1 MKKIFIK
8 TTALVAAVLA
18 AGQLWAAGATFP
30 LDPFPKAKL
39 NDLAALQNGAKLF
52 INHCLNCHSASAI
65 RYNRLQDLG
74 LTEEQIKENLL
85 FTSDK
90 IGDLMTIAMKPAD
103 AKQWFGVLPPDLSLT
118 ARSRAT
124 YTTSGPDWVYTYMR
138 TFYRDS
144 ERPTGWN
151 NLVFENVGMPHVLW
165 DLQGVRTLEKE
176 QIKKS
181 TDEKTGQEVWKKVFT
196 NIDEYG
202 LRTVKQEAL
211 PAGGYYH
218 ESTQVNWNAQDAAK
232 VKAYDSQIADLVA
245 YMTWMA
251 EPYAKTRVQLGVW
264 VLIFLF
270 IFTIFAWGLNR
281 AYWKDIK

>member
-1 MKKIFIK
+1 MKKMFIK
-8 TTALVAAVLA
+8 TATLLASVLA
-18 AGQLWAAGATFP
+18 AGQLWAAGATAP

-39 NDLAALQNGAKLF
+39 NDMAALQNGAKLF
-52 INHCLNCHSASAI
+52 INYCLNCHSASAI

-74 LTEEQIKENLL
+74 LTEQQIKENLL

-90 IGDLMTIAMKPAD
+90 VGDLMTVTMKPAD

-124 YTTSGPDWVYTYMR
+124 YTTSGPDWVYTYLR
-138 TFYRDS
+138 TFYRDN

-151 NLVFENVGMPHVLW
+151 NLVYENVGMPHILW
-165 DLQGVRTLEKE
+165 ELQGGRTVEKE
-176 QIKKS
+176 QTKKTS
-181 TDEKTGQEVWKKVFT
+181 DEKTGKEVWKKVLT
-196 NIDEYG
+196 SIDEYG
-202 LRTVKQEAL
+202 LRTVKEELL
-211 PAGGYYH
+211 PAGYYH
-218 ESTQVNWNAQDAAK
+218 ETTHVKWNAVNPAK
-232 VKAYDSQIADLVA
+232 AKAYDDQIADLVA

-270 IFTIFAWGLNR
+270 VFTIFAWGLNR
-281 AYWKDIK
+281 AYWKDIQ

>member
-1 MKKIFIK
+1 MKKMLIK
-8 TTALVAAVLA
+8 TATWVAVVLS
-18 AGQLWAAGATFP
+18 AGQLWAAGATVA
-30 LDPFPKAKL
+30 LDPFPRAKL

-52 INHCLNCHSASAI
+52 INYCLNCHSASAI

-90 IGDLMTIAMKPAD
+90 VGDLMTIAMKPAD

-124 YTTSGPDWVYTYMR
+124 YTSSGPDWVYTYLR
-138 TFYRDS
+138 SFYRDS

-165 DLQGVRTLEKE
+165 GLQGERTLEKE

-181 TDEKTGQEVWKKVFT
+181 TDEKSGNEIWKKVLT
-196 NIDEYG
+196 QIDPYG
-202 LRTVKQEAL
+202 LRSIKEEPL
-211 PAGGYYH
+211 PAGHYH
-218 ESTQVNWNAQDAAK
+218 EVTQVKWNSADAAK
-232 VKAYDSQIADLVA
+232 TKTYDDQVADLVA

-270 IFTIFAWGLNR
+270 VFTVFAWGLNR

>member
-1 MKKIFIK
+1 MKKMFIK
-8 TTALVAAVLA
+8 TATLLAAALA
-18 AGQLWAAGATFP
+18 AGQLWAAGATAP

-52 INHCLNCHSASAI
+52 INYCLNCHSASAV

-85 FTSDK
+85 FTTDK
-90 IGDLMTIAMKPAD
+90 VGDLMTVAMKPAD

-124 YTTSGPDWVYTYMR
+124 YTSTGPDWLYTYLR
-138 TFYRDS
+138 TFYRDA

-165 DLQGVRTLEKE
+165 SLQGARTLEKE
-176 QIKKS
+176 QIKKA
-181 TDEKTGQEVWKKVFT
+181 TDEKTGQEIWKKVFT

-202 LRTVKQEAL
+202 LRTVKEQPLA
-211 PAGGYYH
+211 AGHYH
-218 ESTQVNWNAQDAAK
+218 ESTQVKWTAQDPAK
-232 VKAYDSQIADLVA
+232 VRAYDDQAADLVA
-245 YMTWMA
+245 FMTWMA
-251 EPYAKTRVQLGVW
+251 EPQAKARVQLGVW

-270 IFTIFAWGLNR
+270 IFTVFAWGLNR
-281 AYWKDIK
+281 AYWKDIQ

>member
-124 YTTSGPDWVYTYMR
+124 YTTSGPDWVYTYLR

-181 TDEKTGQEVWKKVFT
+181 TDEKTGQEAWKKVFT

-202 LRTVKQEAL
+202 LRTVKQEVL

-218 ESTQVNWNAQDAAK
+218 ESTQVKWNTQDAAK
-232 VKAYDSQIADLVA
+232 AKAYDNQIADLVA